1 MLYIVDDDIE
11 FSLLLRDI
19 SSPHV
24 PALEVFHEPISFF
37 DKIELTSADIVI
49 LDIKMPKMDGI
60 EVLRELA
67 GKLVSSSLILI
78 SGVESGVLNST
89 AMLAKELGLNIA
101 AQLPKPFPPQKL
113 VDVLTNIISD
123 DEVKSF
129 KHTGHNGGEV
139 YSFSKAEIEDGLSK
153 GQITLFY
160 QPQIDLNTRQLCSV
174 EGLVRW
180 NHPTLGLIPPNHF
193 LPLVNKHRL
202 LDALTDHVIE
212 CAINAESVWNKLGIE
227 INTSINVNASN
238 VINLS
243 LPEKLETLANN
254 AEITPSKI
262 CLEVTESELMTE
274 LIPSMDTLTRLR
286 LKGFRLSIDDF
297 GTGFSSLLQ
306 LYRIP
311 FTELKIDRSFI
322 KNLATNSESRIIV
335 ETCILLAH
343 KLGMKVVAEGIED
356 RETFTILH
364 ELGCDIGQG
373 YYFSKPLPE
382 HELHVW
388 LHENKK
394 RALVVL

>member
-11 FSLLLRDI
+11 FSLLLSDI

-24 PALEVFHEPISFF
+24 PELKVFHDPVTFF
-37 DKIELTSADIVI
+37 SDIELTAKDIVI

-67 GKLVSSSLILI
+67 DRRVSSSLILI
-78 SGVESGVLNST
+78 SGVDSGVLNST

-101 AQLPKPFPPQKL
+101 TQLSKPFSPQKL
-113 VDVLTNIISD
+113 VDVLTKIISGDGVRTFRQLAQQD
-123 DEVKSF
+123 DQG
-129 KHTGHNGGEV
+129 HT
-139 YSFSKAEIEDGLSK
+139 FSKAEIENALSK

-160 QPQIDLNTRQLCSV
+160 QPQIDLKTLQLSSV

-180 NHPTLGLIPPNHF
+180 QHPTLGLVPPYLF
-193 LPLVNKHRL
+193 LPQVNKLKL

-212 CAINAESVWNKLGIE
+212 CAINAESSWSKFGID

-243 LPEKLETLANN
+243 LPEKLEALTNN
-254 AEITPSKI
+254 AAITPSKI

-356 RETFTILH
+356 RDTFTILH

-394 RALVVL
+394 RALLAL

>member
-1 MLYIVDDDIE
+1 MATPD
-11 FSLLLRDI
+11 LRTG
-19 SSPHV
+19 
-24 PALEVFHEPISFF
+24 FH
-37 DKIELTSADIVI
+37 
-49 LDIKMPKMDGI
+49 
-60 EVLRELA
+60 
-67 GKLVSSSLILI
+67 
-78 SGVESGVLNST
+78 
-89 AMLAKELGLNIA
+89 
-101 AQLPKPFPPQKL
+101 
-113 VDVLTNIISD
+113 
-123 DEVKSF
+123 
-129 KHTGHNGGEV
+129 HT
-139 YSFSKAEIEDGLSK
+139 F
-153 GQITLFY
+153 
-160 QPQIDLNTRQLCSV
+160 
-174 EGLVRW
+174 
-180 NHPTLGLIPPNHF
+180 F
-193 LPLVNKHRL
+193 LPQVNKLKL

-212 CAINAESVWNKLGIE
+212 CAINAESSWSKYGID

-243 LPEKLETLANN
+243 LPEKLEALTNN
-254 AEITPSKI
+254 AAITPSKI

-356 RETFTILH
+356 RDTFTILH

-394 RALVVL
+394 RALLAL

>member
-11 FSLLLRDI
+11 FSLLLSDI

-24 PALEVFHEPISFF
+24 PELKVFHDPVTFF
-37 DKIELTSADIVI
+37 SDIELTAKDIVI

-67 GKLVSSSLILI
+67 DKRISSSLILI

-101 AQLPKPFPPQKL
+101 AQLPKPFTPQKL
-113 VDVLTNIISD
+113 VDVLAKIVAD
-123 DEVKSF
+123 DQVRAF
-129 KHTGHNGGEV
+129 KQASSAVDETL
-139 YSFSKAEIEDGLSK
+139 SFSKAEIEDGLSK

-160 QPQIDLNTRQLCSV
+160 QPQIDLDTCQLCSV

-180 NHPTLGLIPPNHF
+180 AHPTLGLVPPNVF
-193 LPLVNKHRL
+193 LPQVHKHNL

-212 CAINAESVWNKLGIE
+212 CAINAESSWNKLGIE

-243 LPEKLETLANN
+243 LPEKLEALANN
-254 AEITPSKI
+254 AAITPSKI

-322 KNLATNSESRIIV
+322 KNLATNPESRIIV

-343 KLGMKVVAEGIED
+343 KLGMTVVAEGIED

-373 YYFSKPLPE
+373 FYFSKPLPE

-394 RALVVL
+394 RALVTL

>member
-67 GKLVSSSLILI
+67 GKRVSSSLILI

-129 KHTGHNGGEV
+129 KHTDHNGGEV

-193 LPLVNKHRL
+193 LPQVNKRRL

-394 RALVVL
+394 RALVAL